1 MSKKIVVLAVFLEC
15 ILAVFL
21 ISFFGKIIEDLRADV
36 LCEDIYFTYE
46 TGEKIEDGV
55 SIEVTLTDSKASY
68 QLYWALGPE
77 NVSNKEVSFTSSKP
91 EYVVIDGTG
100 NVTFF
105 EDVDVVINIK
115 ALDGSGKTDSIML
128 IPKRNTSGGGDI

>member
-77 NVSNKEVSFTSSKP
+77 NVSNKEVIFTSSKP

-105 EDVDVVINIK
+105 EDVDVVITIK

>member
-36 LCEDIYFTYE
+36 LCEEIYFTDE

-55 SIEVTLTDSKASY
+55 AIEVTLTDLKMSH
-68 QLYWALGPE
+68 QLYWVLGPE

-91 EYVVIDGTG
+91 EYVIIDPTG

-105 EDVDVVINIK
+105 DDVDVV
-115 ALDGSGKTDSIML
+115 
-128 IPKRNTSGGGDI
+128 RFTSRPAI